1 MNGKIVKIRE
11 GWGGGDKE
19 DGDSEER
26 EVMRKGELK
35 GGSNEMRGG
44 I

>member
-1 MNGKIVKIRE
+1 MNGEIIKIRE
-11 GWGGGDKE
+11 GWGGDKE
-19 DGDSEER
+19 DGNSEER
-26 EVMRKGELK
+26 EVMRKGEVK